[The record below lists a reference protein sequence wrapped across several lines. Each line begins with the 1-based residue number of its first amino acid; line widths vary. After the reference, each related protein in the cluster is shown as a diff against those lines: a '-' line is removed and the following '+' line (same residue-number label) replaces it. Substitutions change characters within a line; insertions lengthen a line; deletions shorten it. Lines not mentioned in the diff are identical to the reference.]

1 MSSFKNVSDVDLDV
15 QVDGRRYFA
24 QAGGEFTIPDE
35 FDCQFVNQPTFELSK
50 VPKPIKAE
58 IVSDAT
64 EEKN

>member
-1 MSSFKNVSDVDLDV
+1 MSIFRNVSDADLDV

-35 FDCQFVNQPTFELSK
+35 FDYQLANQPAFELSK
-50 VPKPIKAE
+50 ISKPIKAE
-58 IVSDAT
+58 LVSDVT